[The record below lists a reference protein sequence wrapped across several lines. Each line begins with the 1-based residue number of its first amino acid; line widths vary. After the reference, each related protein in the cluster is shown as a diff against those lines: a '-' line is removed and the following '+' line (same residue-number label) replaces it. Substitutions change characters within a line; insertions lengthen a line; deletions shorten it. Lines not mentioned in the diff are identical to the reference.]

1 MGWAQDDEKLDRV
14 RALMARDQL
23 DAFVVR
29 APDNIVY
36 LDNYCCMKGYDALV
50 FPASGDPVLIV
61 LDPQLEEA
69 ASTSWTQELRSFDG
83 YDPGDPRPPWY
94 RSLGV
99 CLKVLAERGLNG
111 RIGLELSQGTQSAD
125 LMVGEPTVF
134 SQPWFDAFKGDGRQV
149 VDGSALLAEARSI
162 KSVQEIERMR
172 LAAELAAAAME
183 RVRDEIRPGMRTS
196 EIAALYEGY
205 VHANG
210 VGYKGK
216 VAMARAYTLVWSGSG
231 IRTFT
236 ATSDALVSEHEPT
249 LLEIWVCTD
258 GYWCDLTKNAV
269 PGELTPAYDELL
281 DGLLGVYRSAI
292 AHLKPGASLAELD
305 RLVRA
310 GVAEIGYPGQPSH
323 PIAHGV
329 GARAHEP
336 PHAHQAGSGELRE
349 GMVLAVEPGVYWPGG
364 GGLRVEDN
372 FLITADGCEQL
383 GSYPDDFRRAAPG
396 MADQ

>member
-1 MGWAQDDEKLDRV
+1 MGWARDEEKLKRV
-14 RALMARDQL
+14 RALMARDEL
-23 DAFVVR
+23 DALVVR

-36 LDNYCCMKGYDALV
+36 LNNYWCMKGYEVLV

-61 LDPQLEEA
+61 LEPQLEEA
-69 ASTSWTQELRSFDG
+69 TSTSWTQDLRSFDG
-83 YDPGDPRPPWY
+83 YDRADPRPPWY
-94 RSLGV
+94 RSLDL
-99 CLKVLAERGLNG
+99 CLKLLAERGVNG

-134 SQPWFDAFKGDGRQV
+134 AQPWFDAFKGHGRQV
-149 VDGSALLAEARSI
+149 VDGSGLLAEARSI
-162 KSVQEIERMR
+162 KSAQEIERMR

-183 RVRDEIRPGMRTS
+183 LVRDEIRPGMRTS

-205 VHANG
+205 VHSNG

-216 VAMARAYTLVWSGSG
+216 VAMARAYTLVWSGAG

-236 ATSDALVSEHEPT
+236 ATSEARVCEHEPT
-249 LLEIWVCTD
+249 LLEIWVCAD

-269 PGELTPAYDELL
+269 PGELTPAYNELT
-281 DGLLGVYRSAI
+281 DGLLGVYRSAMS
-292 AHLKPGASLAELD
+292 HLRPGASLPELD

-310 GVAEIGYPGQPSH
+310 GLADIGYPGQPSH

-336 PHAHQAGSGELRE
+336 PYAHQAGRGELRE

-372 FLITADGCEQL
+372 FLITAEGCEQL
-383 GSYPDDFRRAAPG
+383 GSYPDDFRTVAPG
-396 MADQ
+396 DR